1 MTRRP
6 PRRAPCLARHYQVTM
21 RASVNVLA
29 QANLDRNFPSGM
41 GDRRVGTGMP
51 CEVCRLVDQDC
62 LRQSSLTVT
71 RKGSS
76 MHSIFDDS
84 GSLGVLSTPI
94 KTRWKGLLARRK
106 LYICRQLGV
115 RQQYQPVALLKI
127 KFGRPE

>member
-51 CEVCRLVDQDC
+51 CEVSRLVDQDC

-76 MHSIFDDS
+76 MHSI
-84 GSLGVLSTPI
+84 ST
-94 KTRWKGLLARRK
+94 TRVPLESFLPPSRRDGK
-106 LYICRQLGV
+106 
-115 RQQYQPVALLKI
+115 AS
-127 KFGRPE
+127 